1 MKFGILYEHQLPR
14 PWGPDS
20 EYWRFQEALDQVELA
35 DKVGVD
41 YVWEVEHHFLEE
53 FAHSS
58 APEIF
63 LAGCSQRTRQIRL
76 GHGIVALPTPYNHPA
91 RVAERISTLDLI
103 SNGRVEFGTGETSSD
118 AELFAFHVP
127 REEKQA
133 MWRES
138 LEVVT
143 RMLVEE
149 PFRGHQ
155 GKYLNFPVRNVI
167 PKPRQKP
174 HPPLWVA
181 CSRLQTIKLAAR
193 LGLGALTFGFVSPE
207 EARKWSDEYYRI
219 LAEECEP
226 IGSVINPNIAFT
238 ILFLCDRDRER
249 AQRIGVE
256 NLFFLTYSFGHHYLY
271 GEHEPGKT
279 DVWAKYRSTPGAGV
293 GVEGT
298 SAAIIGTPQD
308 AREGLR
314 IWRDTGLD
322 QVILLTQCGNMP
334 HEATCQSLELLAQ
347 EVMPEFK
354 EEEKNRLREKAER
367 VAPIIEQA
375 MKRKKASRVPT
386 NDGPTIIKAVGGYG
400 GIIPGMNDKSS

>member
-1 MKFGILYEHQLPR
+1 MKFGILYEHQVPR

-20 EYWRFQEALDQVELA
+20 EYRRFQEALDQVELA

-63 LAGCSQRTRQIRL
+63 LAGCSQRTKQIRL

-155 GKYLNFPVRNVI
+155 GKYLDFPVRNVI
-167 PKPRQKP
+167 PKPRQRP

-181 CSRLQTIKLAAR
+181 CSRLETIKLAAR
-193 LGLGALTFGFVSPE
+193 LGLGALTFGFVSPD

-238 ILFLCDRDRER
+238 ILFLCDKDRKR

-308 AREGLR
+308 ARDGLR

-354 EEEKNRLREKAER
+354 EEEEKRQREKAER
-367 VAPIIEQA
+367 VAPIIERA
-375 MKRKKASRVPT
+375 MKRKKAPRVPKS
-386 NDGPTIIKAVGGYG
+386 DGPTIIKAVGGYG
-400 GIIPGMNDKSS
+400 GIIPGMNDKPS

>member
-20 EYWRFQEALDQVELA
+20 EYRRFQDALDQVELA

-63 LAGCSQRTRQIRL
+63 LAGCSQRTKRIRL
-76 GHGIVALPTPYNHPA
+76 GHGIVALPAPYNHPA

-118 AELFAFHVP
+118 SELFAFHVP

-149 PFRGHQ
+149 PFRGHE

-181 CSRLQTIKLAAR
+181 CSRLETIKLAAR

-249 AQRIGVE
+249 AQRIGAE
-256 NLFFLTYSFGHHYLY
+256 NLFFLTYSFGHHYLF

-279 DVWAKYRSTPGAGV
+279 DVWANYKSTPGAGI

-298 SAAIIGTPQD
+298 SAAVIGTPQD
-308 AREGLR
+308 AREALR

-334 HEATCQSLELLAQ
+334 HEATCQSLELLAH

-354 EEEKNRLREKAER
+354 EEEEKLQREKAER
-367 VAPIIEQA
+367 VAPIIERA
-375 MKRKKASRVPT
+375 MKRKQAPRVPKSE
-386 NDGPTIIKAVGGYG
+386 GPTIIKAVGGYG
-400 GIIPGMNDKSS
+400 GIIPGMNEKDS